1 MTTTVAGLAT
11 VAERAAEVARDSVR
25 ICRPGVVRAFS
36 AASSRADVD
45 LIHQEMRTRQDG
57 TVEVVTLPRLYGLPV
72 AQMAGAGSSLTIGLS
87 PGDQVW
93 VVYRD
98 QSGDE
103 YDAGRTTGPY
113 APQDPSRFRPRDGVV
128 WPFASAPARMDGA
141 PVIAMPAGRAFRVGS
156 LTAGQGAAVAAAVR
170 DELDAIWQA
179 LGSHDHPFVGL
190 PAGTLGTT
198 SPAGTTPAPRTLA
211 SLRLLTDD
219 TVVPGTGV
227 VP

>member
-11 VAERAAEVARDSVR
+11 VAERAAEVARDGVR
-25 ICRPGVVRAFS
+25 ICRPGVVRAFD
-36 AASSRADVD
+36 AAASRADVD
-45 LIHQEMRTRQDG
+45 IIHQEMRTRQDG

-72 AQMAGAGSSLTIGLS
+72 AQMSGAGSSLTIGLS

-93 VVYRD
+93 VVFRD

-156 LTAGQGAAVAAAVR
+156 LTAGEGVAMAAAVEER
-170 DELDAIWQA
+170 LSAIEVAIQT
-179 LGSHDHPFVGL
+179 LIL
-190 PAGTLGTT
+190 PVAGAVAGPPVPPPVFPGT
-198 SPAGTTPAPRTLA
+198 ALA